1 MVESIYI
8 ENFRCFRKTF
18 IEGFKRIN
26 LIGGQNN
33 VGKTALLEA
42 IYLLNQPNSST
53 LEDILKKRK
62 FENTHNSFFK
72 EQLDKSFYYG
82 FDKNNSLY
90 IGTNAND
97 KNAIIVMEISD
108 LHIRF
113 FEKRQDR
120 DSLSNFRP
128 ENKSTTFY
136 ISSYVRK
143 TNQELANDFEKADFI
158 GKSHHLLAALQVI
171 DNQIIEAKAYQL
183 QVLPAIYVRKKGQE
197 SGFPTPL
204 SLLGDAVNKIAEYI
218 LAMVATP
225 NCVLLIDE
233 IENGIH
239 HTHQKEFWK
248 MLFDLA
254 IKFDVQVFATTH
266 SREMTEA
273 FAEIA
278 ENACAEEVAYFE
290 MYRSVRTD
298 EIVASCSDVA
308 LLQYKLHNKEDF
320 RGEQ

>member
-8 ENFRCFRKTF
+8 ENFRCFRTTF
-18 IEGFKRIN
+18 IEGFKRVN

-42 IYLLNQPNSST
+42 IYLLNQPNNRT
-53 LEDILKKRK
+53 LEDILNKRK
-62 FENTHNSFFK
+62 FTNAQNSRFQD
-72 EQLDKSFYYG
+72 QLDKSFYYG
-82 FDKNNSLY
+82 FDRKNEIYVATNEQEKINISIGNLNLY
-90 IGTNAND
+90 LYNLYKVEIKLTNT
-97 KNAIIVMEISD
+97 
-108 LHIRF
+108 
-113 FEKRQDR
+113 
-120 DSLSNFRP
+120 P
-128 ENKSTTFY
+128 TTFY
-136 ISSYVRK
+136 ISSYLRK
-143 TNQELANDFEKADFI
+143 TNQELANDFEKADFV

-171 DNQIIEAKAYQL
+171 DNEIIEAKAYQL

-197 SGFPTPL
+197 SDFPTPL
-204 SLLGDAVNKIAEYI
+204 SLLGDAVNKIAEYV

-278 ENACAEEVAYFE
+278 ENSYAEEAAYFE

-298 EIVASCSDVA
+298 EIVASYSDIA